1 MSNRYDSV
9 KYQMEIGSTIS
20 YDPGTYLIED
30 TPMDNETNINDEDSF
45 MRLQDDDQLV
55 YDIYEGTVYGDID
68 IDVIMVKVTHIRRF
82 QGVDHTQ
89 LSRI

>member
-55 YDIYEGTVYGDID
+55 YDIYEGTVSREVGLGW
-68 IDVIMVKVTHIRRF
+68 IMFNTMH
-82 QGVDHTQ
+82 
-89 LSRI
+89 SR